1 MVRRPFLLALAFLT
15 LFLSGCPAVSEPPD
29 RTIRQLG
36 VVSVG
41 TLYNDEGSY
50 EVYGA
55 AGLFM
60 PVERSLASLERVT
73 DHCFV
78 NEVPPLFEDE
88 VFATLLDAGEFIDL
102 RTGGQPFMPL
112 GRVNF
117 MGGGYGYT
125 AGEFIAPIP
134 FPERVLTADV
144 PGAAFPAFADAEFPA
159 PPPPV
164 EFTNGEPMV
173 TLTLEGSFTWLP
185 YQPEN
190 GVSLIEFQ
198 VVPPDLETGPYF
210 IVSCVTADDGEFSF
224 PAGTREALLRIDD
237 DLEGVVYRPD
247 RSAYRLE
254 IQGDAALALS
264 LGDDATEVL
273 LRQ

>member
-1 MVRRPFLLALAFLT
+1 MRRPVLLVTASLT
-15 LFLSGCPAVSEPPD
+15 AFLSGCPAVSDPPQS
-29 RTIRQLG
+29 TIRQLG

-41 TLYNDEGSY
+41 TLYNDEGTY

-60 PVERSLASLERVT
+60 PVERSLSSLERVT

-78 NEVPPLFEDE
+78 NKVPPLFEDK
-88 VFATLLDAGEFIDL
+88 VFATLLDAGESIDL
-102 RTGGQPFMPL
+102 QAGGQPFMPL

-134 FPERVLTADV
+134 FPDRVLTADV
-144 PGAAFPAFADAEFPA
+144 LGAAFPDFVDAEFPA

-164 EFTNGEPMV
+164 EFTGSEPMV
-173 TLTLEGSFTWLP
+173 TLTAAGSFTWVP
-185 YQPEN
+185 HQPED

-198 VVPPDLETGPYF
+198 VVPPDSETGPYF
-210 IVSCVTADDGEFSF
+210 VIDCVAADDGEFSL
-224 PAGTREALLRIDD
+224 PAGTREALLNIDD

-247 RSAYRLE
+247 RTVYRLE
-254 IQGDAALALS
+254 MRGDAALALS